1 MGNAIYDIK
10 PGTFKYIESE
20 IYNLNENK
28 KEIKRLRMEILNPT
42 KEQDS
47 NIVYGPLQKGE
58 PVRTTELM
66 ATRLLT
72 NKMLRNLEEMVEAV
86 ESEYLKL
93 PEDHKKAI
101 RLKYWNK
108 EKKLKMEQI
117 GHECHMHRNTVTTIR
132 KNFVKAVAY
141 HAGIK

>member
-1 MGNAIYDIK
+1 MHTTHDIK

-20 IYNLNENK
+20 IYNLQENK
-28 KEIKRLRMEILNPT
+28 KEINRLRLEILNPL
-42 KEQDS
+42 KETDT
-47 NIVYGPLQKGE
+47 NIIYGPLQKGE

-86 ESEYLKL
+86 ESEYERL
-93 PEDHKKAI
+93 PEEHKKVI

-108 EKKLKMEQI
+108 DRKLKMEQI
-117 GHECHMHRNTVTTIR
+117 GEECHMHRNTVTTIR
-132 KNFVKAVAY
+132 RNYVKAVAM
-141 HAGIK
+141 HVGIK

>member
-1 MGNAIYDIK
+1 
-10 PGTFKYIESE
+10 
-20 IYNLNENK
+20 
-28 KEIKRLRMEILNPT
+28 
-42 KEQDS
+42 
-47 NIVYGPLQKGE
+47 
-58 PVRTTELM
+58 VRTTELM

-93 PEDHKKAI
+93 PEDHKKVI

>member
-1 MGNAIYDIK
+1 MSTAYDIK

-20 IYNLNENK
+20 IYNLHENK
-28 KEIKRLRMEILNPT
+28 KEINRLRLEILNPT
-42 KEQDS
+42 KEVDT

-58 PVRTTELM
+58 PVSTTELM

-86 ESEYLKL
+86 EYVYEQL
-93 PEDHKKAI
+93 PEEHKKVI

-108 EKKLKMEQI
+108 DHKLKMDQI
-117 GHECHMHRNTVTTIR
+117 GEACHMHRNTVTTIR
-132 KNFVKAVAY
+132 KNYVKAVAM

>member
-1 MGNAIYDIK
+1 MSTAYDIK

-20 IYNLNENK
+20 IYNLHENK
-28 KEIKRLRMEILNPT
+28 KEINRLRLEILNPT
-42 KEQDS
+42 KEVDT

-86 ESEYLKL
+86 EYVYEQL
-93 PEDHKKAI
+93 PEEHKKVI
-101 RLKYWNK
+101 RLKS
-108 EKKLKMEQI
+108 I
-117 GHECHMHRNTVTTIR
+117 GTKTISLR
-132 KNFVKAVAY
+132 W
-141 HAGIK
+141 IR

>member
-1 MGNAIYDIK
+1 MSTAYDIK

-20 IYNLNENK
+20 IYNLHENK
-28 KEIKRLRMEILNPT
+28 KEINRLRLEILNPT
-42 KEQDS
+42 KEVDT

-86 ESEYLKL
+86 EYVYEQL
-93 PEDHKKAI
+93 PEEHKKVI

-108 EKKLKMEQI
+108 DHKLKMDQI
-117 GHECHMHRNTVTTIR
+117 GEACHMHHNNN
-132 KNFVKAVAY
+132 KKELC
-141 HAGIK
+141 